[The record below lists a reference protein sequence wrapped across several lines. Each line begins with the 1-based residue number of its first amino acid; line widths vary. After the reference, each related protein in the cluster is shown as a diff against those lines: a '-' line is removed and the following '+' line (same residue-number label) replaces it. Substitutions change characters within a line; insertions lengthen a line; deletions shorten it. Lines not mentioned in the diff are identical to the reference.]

1 MSDKECRYKN
11 QDGTYTCECGRSF
24 SNSQS
29 LLGHFGWCIPH
40 REKLGKD
47 CNQEVFKSRTSAG
60 NPHNFKNISDDK
72 RIEYKRRSRE
82 KLIENL
88 NSGKTKPSFEGKHHT
103 DETKEKI
110 RKSRNKVLSDGL
122 VHPGFD
128 RNVRLTYIERWF
140 VNEIILP
147 NKLHCKYD
155 IVNEKS
161 VYPYFLDFAFQDI
174 MLDVELDGTYHK
186 NDDRMERDK
195 KRTEILGD
203 KGWKTYRIDAR
214 RISKDPETVKNEF
227 INFINKLEPNK
238 KNGCVIYRMDFEH
251 ILSNSMF
258 E

>member
-88 NSGKTKPSFEGKHHT
+88 NSGKIKPSFLGKQHT
-103 DETKEKI
+103 VETKEKI
-110 RKSRNKVLSDGL
+110 RKSRIEVLSDGI

-128 RNVRLTYIERWF
+128 KSRLTYIERWF
-140 VNEIILP
+140 INEIILK
-147 NKLHCKYD
+147 NNLHCKYD
-155 IVNEKS
+155 IINEMRI
-161 VYPYFLDFAFQDI
+161 YPYFLDFAFSDI
-174 MLDVELDGTYHK
+174 KLDVELDGDYH
-186 NDDRMERDK
+186 NTDDRK
-195 KRTEILGD
+195 KRDDKRADYLSKLG
-203 KGWKTYRIDAR
+203 WETYRITAR
-214 RISKDPETVKNEF
+214 DIKISPDKIKSDF
-227 INFINKLEPNK
+227 MSYINRVNPNK
-238 KNGCVIYRMDFEH
+238 KLGCMVYRLNCEH
-251 ILSNSMF
+251 ILEPERYFS
-258 E
+258 